1 MLAITTTGCSTVLGP
16 FNGLGSDEM
25 SMLAITTYNGQAPT
39 KEQYDAVAE
48 IARQQARMIGW
59 QLSSATESAVV
70 SALAGGAAGA
80 AGGSTQGIIYAGA
93 SAGSAAAYTAAV
105 YGLGYLV
112 NGLITASYANVYGVA
127 QATELA
133 LRDNERLTP
142 RYREVFKGVHV
153 VAAFIRSKNTHDEPS
168 SDLAE
173 RMPKWTGPKVDKK

>member
-1 MLAITTTGCSTVLGP
+1 MLAV
-16 FNGLGSDEM
+16 
-25 SMLAITTYNGQAPT
+25 TTYNGQAPT
-39 KEQYDAVAE
+39 PEQYREVAK
-48 IARQQARMIGW
+48 IAKRQAEMIGW

-105 YGLGYLV
+105 YGLGYMV

-133 LRDNERLTP
+133 IRDYEKYDPKYSELL
-142 RYREVFKGVHV
+142 KGVHV
-153 VAAFIRSKNTHDEPS
+153 VAAFIRSGNTQNGPS
-168 SDLAE
+168 SDMADH
-173 RMPKWTGPKVDKK
+173 MNWHGPVSRSSR